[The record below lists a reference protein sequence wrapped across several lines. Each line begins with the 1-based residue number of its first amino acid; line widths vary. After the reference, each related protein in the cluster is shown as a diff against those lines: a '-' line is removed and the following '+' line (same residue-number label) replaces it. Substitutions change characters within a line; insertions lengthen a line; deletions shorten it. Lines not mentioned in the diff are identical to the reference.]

1 LIQIASTN
9 KQKKYLTRVMRKIYY
24 LIALAF
30 LTLGL
35 IIFSTTADAGGPWND
50 QYCDVEVT
58 KIKVVNEKGEVLE
71 NLTEEKVVC
80 NDGASDFLFNMG
92 IAENCEMYTW
102 DMPVGEVVITQRQ
115 VICKR
120 MDQSGYEIVQGYH
133 SID

>member
-1 LIQIASTN
+1 
-9 KQKKYLTRVMRKIYY
+9 MRKIYY
-24 LIALAF
+24 IIALAF

-35 IIFSTTADAGGPWND
+35 IIFSTTAKAGGPWND

-80 NDGASDFLFNMG
+80 KDGASDFLFDMG

-115 VICKR
+115 IMCKR
-120 MDQSGYEIVQGYH
+120 MDGTGYEIVQGYH